1 MKARRSNALLA
12 QRANL
17 PLSGEVCGTITVVQ
31 EDRFRLEDA
40 QGHGFLFILGRRA
53 GASMGDLHRWSDGRD
68 PIAVRY
74 EGPPDLGAVAVR
86 VRARGVRQ
94 RMPLSAF
101 KR

>member
-17 PLSGEVCGTITVVQ
+17 PLTGEVCGTITVVQ

-40 QGHGFLFILGRRA
+40 QGHGFLFILGRQA
-53 GASMGDLHRWSDGRD
+53 GASMVDLHRWNEGRV
-68 PIAVRY
+68 PIAVQY

-86 VRARGVRQ
+86 VEE
-94 RMPLSAF
+94 
-101 KR
+101 

>member
-1 MKARRSNALLA
+1 MKSRRSNALLA

-17 PLSGEVCGTITVVQ
+17 PLAGEVDGIITIVQ

-53 GASMGDLHRWSDGRD
+53 GASMEDLHRWSDGRD
-68 PIAVRY
+68 PTVVRY

-86 VRARGVRQ
+86 VRARVLR
-94 RMPLSAF
+94 
-101 KR
+101 

>member
-17 PLSGEVCGTITVVQ
+17 PLSGQVRGIITVVQ

-53 GASMGDLHRWSDGRD
+53 GASMGDLHRWNEGQV
-68 PIAVRY
+68 PVAVQY
-74 EGPPDLGAVAVR
+74 EGPPDLGAVAVHVQAR
-86 VRARGVRQ
+86 AVRHE
-94 RMPLSAF
+94 
-101 KR
+101 

>member
-17 PLSGEVCGTITVVQ
+17 PLSGEVRGAITVVQ

-40 QGHGFLFILGRRA
+40 LGHGFLFILGRRA
-53 GASMGDLHRWSDGRD
+53 GASMADLHRWSDGQV
-68 PIAVRY
+68 AVAVQY

-86 VRARGVRQ
+86 VQARAVRHE
-94 RMPLSAF
+94 
-101 KR
+101 